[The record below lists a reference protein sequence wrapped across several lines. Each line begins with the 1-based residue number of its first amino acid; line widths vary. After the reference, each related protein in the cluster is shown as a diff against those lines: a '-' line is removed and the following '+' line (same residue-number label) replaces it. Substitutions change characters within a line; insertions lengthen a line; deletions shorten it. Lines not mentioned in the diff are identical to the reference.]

1 MSSKITFRTETTTI
15 NRPPRRP
22 TKTGQQQKSISWFA
36 HAPIVDQL
44 SPIPN
49 LFSDLYIHSTVNANL
64 GPSKQTLGTE
74 WSIPISHIMF
84 QLHTLCMCEKFLHI
98 MCQPVLVLSHLTN
111 NLWLAFL
118 AHVQQARK
126 SSGTRFHSSQQHK
139 YALPCLPEIF
149 WKPPKQQ
156 HLFTQDTLDGTNGVR
171 IIEVPM

>member
-49 LFSDLYIHSTVNANL
+49 QFSDLYIHSTVNANL

-84 QLHTLCMCEKFLHI
+84 QLHTLCMCEKFWHI
-98 MCQPVLVLSHLTN
+98 TN
-111 NLWLAFL
+111 INVPAG
-118 AHVQQARK
+118 V
-126 SSGTRFHSSQQHK
+126 G
-139 YALPCLPEIF
+139 ALPLD
-149 WKPPKQQ
+149 KQPLASLSSTYSKLGRALEHAFIAVNSTSMHSHAYQ
-156 HLFTQDTLDGTNGVR
+156 KYSGSLQSSNTSLLRTL
-171 IIEVPM
+171 